1 MDGLTPEALVHRR
14 HPRRNLSSGTGRVK
28 EWPPDRFRWPFL
40 VPGAAA
46 PHPATGQLGI
56 VTLMRT
62 RSAWIASL
70 AVVVLTI
77 EVVFAPQPLT
87 TGPAYGQSLLPT
99 PTLQS
104 STPNLIGDIRTN
116 PPTTPGGSA
125 IAGSHTPSPPLSHS
139 PTLLP
144 ATPVPSPLIATQAY
158 GGRALANPAVDVQL
172 APAAWPVL
180 GRNQTLAVDL
190 VVRAGSQQVTV
201 VGAYIDFEPLKL
213 QVVSIELI
221 SYPENPL
228 PCFYRELSDSLGRID
243 ISCGV
248 LGNTQPPG
256 TGYFRIAR
264 VVFRPADG
272 AVQAGAPPGT
282 TKVSFAHDLT
292 SNRETAVIHG
302 DYSLLRNAPSVSVTI
317 DADAV
322 VLTDPVPL
330 GVTTLQRGISQSF
343 GVTARDRKN
352 GPLVDIGYTVSGSP
366 ANAMAVSPP
375 VGSSGPGG
383 SAPVWATGSTTSGT
397 GVVDLV
403 FRSPLVPG
411 GEVRMSRLVA
421 FTNAVTA
428 PTPTP
433 QPQSTSAQVSLR
445 TGWNLIALPILPL
458 VPMTSASLCTLIDS
472 VGGPGTADEIS
483 RWSDGGWDSARCN
496 VPTGF
501 TLDASRG
508 YFVRVSRPVT
518 VTITG
523 TRIAGSISAAFTSGW
538 NLVAF
543 PLSRSTDTAA
553 TAIVLVDTASGT
565 AGTAMEIDR
574 WESGAWESHVPTV
587 PLNRFPIEAGRGYFV
602 RVARPVTW
610 TMQ

>member
-1 MDGLTPEALVHRR
+1 M
-14 HPRRNLSSGTGRVK
+14 HPRRSLSSGGTGRVK

-46 PHPATGQLGI
+46 PQPATGQLGI

-62 RSAWIASL
+62 RSAWIATF
-70 AVVVLTI
+70 AVIVLML
-77 EVVFAPQPLT
+77 EVMTAPHALT
-87 TGPAYGQSLLPT
+87 TGTAYGQSLVST
-99 PTLQS
+99 PTLRS
-104 STPNLIGDIRTN
+104 FTPNFIGDTQTN
-116 PPTTPGGSA
+116 PPTNPGGSVA
-125 IAGSHTPSPPLSHS
+125 AGSQTPSPPLSHS
-139 PTLLP
+139 PTLVP
-144 ATPVPSPLIATQAY
+144 TTPVPSPFIATPAY
-158 GGRALANPAVDVQL
+158 GRRAIANPAVDLQL
-172 APAAWPVL
+172 APVAWPVL

-201 VGAYIDFEPLKL
+201 VGAYIDFDPSKL
-213 QVVSIELI
+213 QVVSSELV
-221 SYPENPL
+221 SYPDNPL
-228 PCFYRELSDSLGRID
+228 PCFYSVFTNSFGRID

-264 VVFRPADG
+264 VVFRPVDG
-272 AVQAGAPPGT
+272 AVATGSTPTITQ
-282 TKVSFAHDLT
+282 VSFAHDLT

-343 GVTARDRKN
+343 GMTARDRKN
-352 GPLVDIGYTVSGSP
+352 GPLVDIGYTVTGSP
-366 ANAMAVSPP
+366 ANAIAVSPL
-375 VGSSGPGG
+375 VGVSAPGG
-383 SAPVWATGSTTSGT
+383 SASAWATGSTTSGT
-397 GVVDLV
+397 GVVDMV

-433 QPQSTSAQVSLR
+433 QPQPTTAQVLLR
-445 TGWNLIALPILPL
+445 TGWNLIALPVLPL
-458 VPMTSASLCTLIDS
+458 VPMTSASLCTLIDGA
-472 VGGPGTADEIS
+472 GGPGTANEIS
-483 RWSDGGWDSARCN
+483 RWSDGGWDSARCDL
-496 VPTGF
+496 PTSF
-501 TLDASRG
+501 PLDASRG
-508 YFVRVSRPVT
+508 YFVRVSRSVNVT
-518 VTITG
+518 VAG
-523 TRIAGSISAAFTSGW
+523 TRISGPVTSTLTTGW

-543 PLSRSTDTAA
+543 PFSRSTDTAA
-553 TAIVLVDTASGT
+553 TAIVLVDTAIGN
-565 AGTAMEIDR
+565 AGASMEIDR
-574 WESGAWESHVPTV
+574 WESGAWDGHVPTV